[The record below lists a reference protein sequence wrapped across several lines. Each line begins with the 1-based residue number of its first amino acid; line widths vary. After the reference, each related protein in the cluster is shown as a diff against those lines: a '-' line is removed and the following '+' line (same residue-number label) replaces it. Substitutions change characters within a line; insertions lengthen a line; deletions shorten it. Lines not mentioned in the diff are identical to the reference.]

1 MNKTYSE
8 LLSIIGFSTVHQKLT
23 IIKIILAGCPE
34 PLPSWELKRSCSS
47 VQPWTGAAGDQ
58 KKLSETI
65 ASVCRLCRVLMTFKL
80 GAAATIAK
88 CLISAQFS
96 FGDRGMK
103 CI

>member
-23 IIKIILAGCPE
+23 IIKIILAGCPG
-34 PLPSWELKRSCSS
+34 PFPSLELKRSSAL
-47 VQPWTGAAGDQ
+47 PWTGAAGDQ

>member
-23 IIKIILAGCPE
+23 IIKIILAGCPG
-34 PLPSWELKRSCSS
+34 PFPSLELKRSS
-47 VQPWTGAAGDQ
+47 VQPWTGAASDQ